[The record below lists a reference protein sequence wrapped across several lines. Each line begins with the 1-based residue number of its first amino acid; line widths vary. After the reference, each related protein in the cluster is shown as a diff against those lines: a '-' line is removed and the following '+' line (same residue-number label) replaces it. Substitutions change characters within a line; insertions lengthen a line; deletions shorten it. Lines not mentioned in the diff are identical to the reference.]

1 MTHSIHKIN
10 SLGCA
15 VLFALFAQSAAAM
28 GLGEIQV
35 ESHLG
40 ERLKAKIELLEFH
53 PSELEEVKLHL
64 ASAQMYAKNDL
75 LFPSGQHFEFKLSEY
90 RSAPVLLVT
99 SRTPIED
106 PFLNLLIEVS
116 SSSAAGTIFKG
127 YTILLDPAAFAPS
140 EAVVVASAQ
149 RLPEAVP
156 MPAVSASA
164 VETPTARKV
173 ELVPGL
179 AAVEPFPVVVKQP
192 AVALPPKVNPAPRKS
207 TSIKKRTTGNY
218 SKRNNRSDGQLA
230 LTFSTALTLTN
241 NGMGASRQPNL
252 SISQSDAN
260 NSAAFGDSL
269 KMGDALQEEL
279 IAKEK
284 SIKEM
289 KEQISEMEA
298 LVTRLRLK
306 LGQPAASAVA
316 ADVNSVQSQVAVAG
330 VTPVLAV
337 VASAVTPSEAEQS
350 ERVVSPPKVVMKS
363 DNWVGELEHYRDQL
377 LIALG
382 ALLLTLLV
390 LFGYKKWR
398 DRAVVQGG
406 LFDDLD
412 KSVTHS
418 SLKESAKPVVVEPHV
433 RSMKMPAYR
442 AEMPEN
448 KIDDELDLLESADVY
463 LRFDNFKLAAESV
476 REAIQ
481 LNPSNAQSHLKLL
494 GILEA
499 MDDEQSFAQALQA
512 LKELGDADAWRE
524 ALKMGDKFKAPV
536 TPSHV
541 DFDLG

>member
-1 MTHSIHKIN
+1 MTNFIIKIN
-10 SLGCA
+10 SLCCVALLA
-15 VLFALFAQSAAAM
+15 VFAQSAVAI
-28 GLGEIQV
+28 GLGDIQV

-116 SSSAAGTIFKG
+116 SSNTTGTIFKG
-127 YTILLDPAAFAPS
+127 YTILLDPAAFAPP
-140 EAVVVASAQ
+140 EADVVASAQ
-149 RLPEAVP
+149 RAPEVTPPVNA
-156 MPAVSASA
+156 PAVE
-164 VETPTARKV
+164 VPTVRKL

-179 AAVEPFPVVVKQP
+179 SASEQLPAVVKKP
-192 AVALPPKVNPAPRKS
+192 TAALPPKVNPAPRKLAS
-207 TSIKKRTTGNY
+207 KTKRTTGNY
-218 SKRNNRSDGQLA
+218 SKHTNRSDGQLA
-230 LTFSTALTLTN
+230 LTFSTALTLSN
-241 NGMGASRQPNL
+241 NGMGANRKPNL
-252 SISQSDAN
+252 SISQSDSAN
-260 NSAAFGDSL
+260 LAAFGDSL

-289 KEQISEMEA
+289 KDQISEMEA
-298 LVTRLRLK
+298 LVTRLKLK
-306 LGQPAASAVA
+306 LGQPVASAVV
-316 ADVNSVQSQVAVAG
+316 ADVNSVQSEVAVAG
-330 VTPVLAV
+330 ILPVLAV
-337 VASAVTPSEAEQS
+337 VASEVTPSEAEQN
-350 ERVVSPPKVVMKS
+350 ERVVPPPQVAIKS
-363 DNWVGELEHYRDQL
+363 DNWVGELERYRDKL
-377 LIALG
+377 LIALAAFVLMLV
-382 ALLLTLLV
+382 ALL
-390 LFGYKKWR
+390 GYKKWR

-412 KSVTHS
+412 KSVAHP
-418 SLKESAKPVVVEPHV
+418 SLKEPAKAVVPDPHV

-442 AEMPEN
+442 AEILDN

-481 LNPSNAQSHLKLL
+481 LNPTNAQSHLKLL
-494 GILEA
+494 GILESQN
-499 MDDEQSFAQALQA
+499 DEAGFAKALQA

-524 ALKMGDKFKAPV
+524 AMEMGSKFKAPV
-536 TPSHV
+536 AVSHV

>member
-1 MTHSIHKIN
+1 MTNSIHKIN
-10 SLGCA
+10 SFGCA
-15 VLFALFAQSAAAM
+15 VLLALFTQSAAAM

-75 LFPSGQHFEFKLSEY
+75 LFPAGQHFEFKLAENS
-90 RSAPVLLVT
+90 STPMLLVT
-99 SRTPIED
+99 SRTLIED

-149 RLPEAVP
+149 RVPEAVP
-156 MPAVSASA
+156 TVSAPAVEA
-164 VETPTARKV
+164 PTTRKV

-179 AAVEPFPVVVKQP
+179 AAVEPLPVVVKQP
-192 AVALPPKVNPAPRKS
+192 AVALAPTVNPVPRKS
-207 TSIKKRTTGNY
+207 TSIKKRTTRNY
-218 SKRNNRSDGQLA
+218 SKCNNRSDGQLA

-241 NGMGASRQPNL
+241 NGMGASRKPNL

-260 NSAAFGDSL
+260 NLAAFGDSL

-330 VTPVLAV
+330 VLPALAV
-337 VASAVTPSEAEQS
+337 VASAVTSSEAEQS

-363 DNWVGELEHYRDQL
+363 DNWVGELERYHDQL

-382 ALLLTLLV
+382 ALLLMLIV
-390 LFGYKKWR
+390 FFGYKKWR

-412 KSVTHS
+412 KSVAHS
-418 SLKESAKPVVVEPHV
+418 SLKEPAKRVVADPHA
-433 RSMKMPAYR
+433 RSMKVPAYR
-442 AEMPEN
+442 AEILEN

-481 LNPSNAQSHLKLL
+481 LNPANAQSHLKLL

-499 MDDEQSFAQALQA
+499 MDDEQGFAQALQA

-524 ALKMGDKFKAPV
+524 ALKMGGKFKTPV